1 MRPPDKRWCWSL
13 KGGRWQHLVLPLVSA
28 GILRRKPSA
37 RLTLEEISG
46 HPWLEGRAVWEGAE
60 TDYKPHPRLGG
71 DLSPAE
77 TEVLARLRELGIS
90 EQTLRGELMLG
101 VRSPVIATY
110 RWDRRQHWGS
120 ARADYWTDIFRI
132 LLHKALGNRRKSI
145 SIKSTTSIKSKIKYA
160 VEDDLNINDKDVQSS
175 TTIKVISRITKKNS
189 SKFCLILW
197 FVIKLHLSLLDML

>member
-1 MRPPDKRWCWSL
+1 MRGGSTWSYL
-13 KGGRWQHLVLPLVSA
+13 WSA

-46 HPWLEGRAVWEGAE
+46 HPWLEGRAVWDGGE

-90 EQTLRGELMLG
+90 EQTLRWEMMLG

-110 RWDRRQHWGS
+110 RWGRGQEAGGS
-120 ARADYWTDIFRI
+120 KGR
-132 LLHKALGNRRKSI
+132 LLN
-145 SIKSTTSIKSKIKYA
+145 KYFQ
-160 VEDDLNINDKDVQSS
+160 NIAP
-175 TTIKVISRITKKNS
+175 
-189 SKFCLILW
+189 
-197 FVIKLHLSLLDML
+197 